1 MSDTAEQHRILR
13 VEIERERQRQRATLT
28 LGERLDRALVA
39 AGSIANGATTSFAEQ
54 ISRGKAESTLPPS
67 ADEILYG
74 PETGSVLDV
83 YGRRL
88 RLIIESLERE
98 VDAHALR
105 PVGGRAETREE
116 KDQRLIRDFEGDPSY
131 LVALIDP
138 SMGSPR
144 TIERARV
151 RMCRRPTDGRP
162 VDKFID

>member
-1 MSDTAEQHRILR
+1 MENLTQEQHRLLR
-13 VEIERERQRQRATLT
+13 VEIERERQRQRNTLT
-28 LGERLDRALVA
+28 LGERLDRALVSA
-39 AGSIANGATTSFAEQ
+39 AQMANGATTSFAQ
-54 ISRGKAESTLPPS
+54 RISGGKPESAPPPS

-74 PETGSVLDV
+74 PEGGSVLDV

-105 PVGGRAETREE
+105 PVGGDKESRDD
-116 KDQRLIRDFEGDPSY
+116 KDRRLIRDFEGDPSH

-151 RMCRRPTDGRP
+151 RNGRRAVDGRP
-162 VDKFID
+162 L

>member
-1 MSDTAEQHRILR
+1 MSGQVSTAEQHRILR
-13 VEIERERQRQRATLT
+13 VEIERERQRQRNTLT
-28 LGERLDRALVA
+28 LGERLDRALVGA
-39 AGSIANGATTSFAEQ
+39 AQMANGATTSFADR
-54 ISRGKAESTLPPS
+54 ISRGKAESAPPPN

-74 PETGSVLDV
+74 SEGGSVLDV

-98 VDAHALR
+98 VDGHALR
-105 PVGGRAETREE
+105 PIGGGVESREE
-116 KDQRLIRDFEGDPSY
+116 KDRRLIRDFEGDPSH

-151 RMCRRPTDGRP
+151 RMHRRASDGRSC
-162 VDKFID
+162 